1 VSELRPSSPTRRPG
15 DVRPRS
21 ASDHVH
27 EDERAAAHAEAHG
40 VAPPPS
46 VAPITPEELA
56 LVQRDLVGLPAHAGA
71 RLIEDA
77 DLGVLRVRLPGG
89 GAVMDYAALP
99 RWATADWH
107 ASLDRVTERMRAD
120 GSWPSL
126 LLADRLDRPPGLE
139 RAIRAL
145 GWRRISA
152 ESALW
157 VGHASVVPHLD
168 PALRFE
174 AVQPSTVTD
183 HEELERRVFGAD
195 PSRAEARR
203 RELATALAG
212 GRLRAWVVRLHGE
225 PIAVARLSV
234 GGGVAGIHGLGVA
247 REWRGKGYGT
257 LLATVA
263 TRAGMATGHRIVWLS
278 VDDTNEVALH
288 VYRKLGF
295 QHAFGWSRWLAPID
309 GAGRRSVPVS
319 A

>member
-1 VSELRPSSPTRRPG
+1 MSELRPSSPVRRPA
-15 DVRPRS
+15 DARPRS
-21 ASDHVH
+21 ADEHVH
-27 EDERAAAHAEAHG
+27 DDARAAAHAEAHG
-40 VAPPPS
+40 IGPPPS
-46 VAPITPEELA
+46 VAPITPDELA
-56 LVQRDLVGLPAHAGA
+56 QVQRDLVTLPVHAGA
-71 RLIEDA
+71 RIIEDRE
-77 DLGVLRVRLPGG
+77 LGVLRVRLPGG
-89 GAVMDYAALP
+89 GAVMDYAAAP
-99 RWATADWH
+99 RWTAGDWR
-107 ASLDRVTERMRAD
+107 ASLDRVTEAMRSD

-139 RAIRAL
+139 RAVRAL
-145 GWRRISA
+145 DWRRISA
-152 ESALW
+152 ESVLW

-168 PALRFE
+168 KALRFE
-174 AVQPSTVTD
+174 AVQPGTVAD

-203 RELATALAG
+203 RELANALSG
-212 GRLRAWVVRLHGE
+212 GGLRAWVLRLHGE

-234 GGGVAGIHGLGVA
+234 GGPVAGIHGLGVA

-278 VDDTNEVALH
+278 VDETNEAALH

-309 GAGRRSVPVS
+309 
-319 A
+319 